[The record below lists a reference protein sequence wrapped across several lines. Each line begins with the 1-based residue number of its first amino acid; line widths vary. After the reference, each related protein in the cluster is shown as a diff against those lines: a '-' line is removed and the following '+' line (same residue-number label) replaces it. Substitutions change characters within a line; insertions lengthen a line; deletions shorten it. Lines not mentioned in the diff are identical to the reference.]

1 MLKTDRIC
9 VWIFIAVLA
18 LLLPSVKWLK
28 PVDEMAALC
37 LACLAMADCVV
48 NGTWRR
54 YRLLWVIMA
63 LLALYAA
70 YSLTAVRY
78 NTAYAVAVDYV
89 IQLKPFVP
97 FAVFLAVAPRLTGSD
112 RRLLRAI
119 AIVNA
124 TTVCVISCFSQ
135 SVVNSLIQHVRYVG
149 LAAVLSFLT
158 WLLCSVGPDGRI
170 SSRDRA
176 TAFLLLAMGLPCG
189 RSKFY
194 GTCVV
199 ALYFLTL
206 YLRRSRPMPTRYQLL
221 TGLTVG
227 IIVAAVGWS
236 KFRFYFIDMG
246 SDLRNGGLE
255 SMARPALY
263 AAAALIMVSHVPFGS
278 GLASFASHASGEV
291 HYSKIYYEY
300 GLNNVYG
307 LTPSEPDFVCDAFY
321 PSLAQFG
328 IAGLLLF
335 AAFWFYIGTLLRRIR
350 RLLPGGQAL
359 FAVAWTAILFIFI
372 ENIASTTFVQSA
384 GLYCMMMLGMICS
397 MAPEAVKTSTI
408 HGYNP

>member
-37 LACLAMADCVV
+37 LARPALADCVV

-135 SVVNSLIQHVRYVG
+135 SVVNSLIQHVSYVG
-149 LAAVLSFLT
+149 LAAVLSFLA
-158 WLLCSVGPDGRI
+158 WLLCSPAGTVLPLSCSLPWGCRADVRNSTAPAWWLSI
-170 SSRDRA
+170 S
-176 TAFLLLAMGLPCG
+176 
-189 RSKFY
+189 
-194 GTCVV
+194 
-199 ALYFLTL
+199 
-206 YLRRSRPMPTRYQLL
+206 
-221 TGLTVG
+221 
-227 IIVAAVGWS
+227 
-236 KFRFYFIDMG
+236 
-246 SDLRNGGLE
+246 
-255 SMARPALY
+255 
-263 AAAALIMVSHVPFGS
+263 
-278 GLASFASHASGEV
+278 
-291 HYSKIYYEY
+291 
-300 GLNNVYG
+300 
-307 LTPSEPDFVCDAFY
+307 
-321 PSLAQFG
+321 
-328 IAGLLLF
+328 
-335 AAFWFYIGTLLRRIR
+335 
-350 RLLPGGQAL
+350 
-359 FAVAWTAILFIFI
+359 
-372 ENIASTTFVQSA
+372 
-384 GLYCMMMLGMICS
+384 
-397 MAPEAVKTSTI
+397 
-408 HGYNP
+408 